1 MKNVLIYLYLWRE
14 VRLNY
19 LFQIKYFVIFILQ
32 IFLCSNKTFY
42 QFIGVTLWPWKWED
56 LLSTYFKIASTHCIQ
71 IFFIIMDLQSNLDV
85 VRLGKL
91 AELPLRLIESEPRDP
106 CNDDVLR
113 DNSAAISLTLR
124 AWGNDGWNKHGLCNI
139 HTGHLEIIS
148 QDARNA
154 LLYVLI

>member
-1 MKNVLIYLYLWRE
+1 MSIYWSYFVAMKLGRPALYL
-14 VRLNY
+14 L
-19 LFQIKYFVIFILQ
+19 
-32 IFLCSNKTFY
+32 
-42 QFIGVTLWPWKWED
+42 
-56 LLSTYFKIASTHCIQ
+56 KIASTHCIQ
-71 IFFIIMDLQSNLDV
+71 IFYTYMDLQSNLDV

-154 LLYVLI
+154 LFYVLIKYAIFRQLKIKHYTIDPFLVRSILPM